1 MSLQL
6 LRIVLFLS
14 FFFIG
19 STGNQEASSSPP
31 YSVIQTPLF
40 LNVSEGSDVMLNCKV
55 EGNISSKWFVD
66 WMKMGGKE
74 KIKISKRILINKN
87 ETDKSSILTLKSADV
102 ADSGIYHCQIGY
114 LKVLKNGST
123 NVTIWE
129 KPNITVYQTPQYANR
144 KAGANISIT
153 CNFSRVA
160 DVSLMEVT
168 WYKDNQEYPNLKHY
182 EKFKQ
187 KAILKLLNVDVKDS
201 GNYVCVIRIGNRTGS
216 GNGTRVQIAAE
227 NLLVIQSPPYI
238 QTTEGENLTMDCR
251 VQGKETKHLHRVSW
265 YKVAS
270 DGQKSLMTHGTG
282 VLKDRASL
290 FLRNIK
296 QEDSGNYTCEVD
308 RYGQGNGTRVTILA
322 GRGKPSQTTNVDG
335 DGRQPG
341 PPGQDIGS
349 GIGIPVGV
357 GVAVGTLVFLL
368 LLGVLV
374 WRSKRKNKGASENP
388 SEAEP
393 TVAKEAQKHTL
404 TKRTSDVT
412 YADIRFHKREAQP
425 DTEVVY
431 AEVRL
436 GTKRPEHRD
445 RGTQPAGL
453 H

>member
-1 MSLQL
+1 MQNSLAFYPKYL
-6 LRIVLFLS
+6 L
-14 FFFIG
+14 FITTPEHNASNEIKSKCKPQKVKYERSSGVVKSNYSKFSSRRCSRSNMALASTGCRVSASHPG
-19 STGNQEASSSPP
+19 STGNQEASGSPS

-40 LNVSEGSDVMLNCKV
+40 LNASEGSDVTLNCKV
-55 EGNISSKWFVD
+55 EGNISSRWFVN

-74 KIKISKRILINKN
+74 KIKNSNQVFVFKN
-87 ETDKSSILTLKSADV
+87 ETDKSSILTLKSVAA
-102 ADSGIYHCQIGY
+102 ADSGIYHCAIGY

-129 KPNITVYQTPQYANR
+129 KPNITVYQMPPYVSK
-144 KAGANISIT
+144 KAGANLSIT

-160 DVSLMEVT
+160 NVNLMDVT
-168 WYKDNQEYPNLKHY
+168 WYKDNQEFPRVQNS
-182 EKFKQ
+182 EKLKQ
-187 KAILKLLNVDVKDS
+187 KVILKLLNVDVKDS

-216 GNGTRVQIAAE
+216 GNGTPA
-227 NLLVIQSPPYI
+227 NLLVIQSPSFI
-238 QTTEGENLTMDCR
+238 QSTEGENLTMDCK

-308 RYGQGNGTRVTILA
+308 RYGQGNGTRVTIL
-322 GRGKPSQTTNVDG
+322 
-335 DGRQPG
+335 
-341 PPGQDIGS
+341 
-349 GIGIPVGV
+349 
-357 GVAVGTLVFLL
+357 
-368 LLGVLV
+368 
-374 WRSKRKNKGASENP
+374 GASESP
-388 SEAEP
+388 LEAEP
-393 TVAKEAQKHTL
+393 TVAKEAEKHTL
-404 TKRTSDVT
+404 TKQTSDVT